1 MVYLHAYASLW
12 NPKRAMLTATWV
24 IDSAFFF
31 WGYGVTQHSET
42 LVMSPWLSLLRTLA
56 PRPLLSSRYDS
67 KRAPPVLRRGRWAP
81 SVGEWLLFPAGWAT
95 LSLRKPHPLQ
105 LCIFTN
111 QTVCELFPDYFGT
124 LKFHLVYWHLLY
136 VRIAAGLV
144 ILNSVRSATFDW
156 RNACHG
162 CMCAVPTI

>member
-1 MVYLHAYASLW
+1 MQTQARSI
-12 NPKRAMLTATWV
+12 RIWV
-24 IDSAFFF
+24 TNGLLACLRKLVKSEARDVDSDMGDRQRLFF

-124 LKFHLVYWHLLY
+124 LKFVDQTVFL
-136 VRIAAGLV
+136 
-144 ILNSVRSATFDW
+144 F
-156 RNACHG
+156 
-162 CMCAVPTI
+162 